1 MYFSPLTA
9 NVYFPAITT
18 IADAFHV
25 SVQNINLTV
34 TVYMIFQGISASNPI
49 DSCHIVYLHLPIENI
64 SSYILGYNSGPLRT
78 KTIVHTLPFYLAF
91 NLHRTR
97 AHPNVRILVSSTTQM
112 HTSSRFSE
120 YGRSRHV
127 SHSHISLDNTI

>member
-49 DSCHIVYLHLPIENI
+49 DSCHIVYLHLPIEKAPTFW
-64 SSYILGYNSGPLRT
+64 G
-78 KTIVHTLPFYLAF
+78 TIADH
-91 NLHRTR
+91 
-97 AHPNVRILVSSTTQM
+97 
-112 HTSSRFSE
+112 
-120 YGRSRHV
+120 YGRRPSFILCLFILLLTCIALALIPTSAYWSLLLLRCIQAAGSASTV
-127 SHSHISLDNTI
+127 ALGMYRTHI